1 MSMFQ
6 PMQTTNRSL
15 EGRIVDR
22 IRDLVERGEL
32 SAGERLPPERELATQ
47 LGVSRSVLREAI
59 ATLAALGLVESR
71 HGRGV
76 FIVGG
81 SVQAS
86 AQRLSLALVTNDNQT
101 QTESVARIRELFEIR
116 RVLEGTAAEWA
127 ALRATEEQIAE
138 LLAVLTKDKAVR
150 SAEPVDTILIGEL
163 DGRLHALIVACTA
176 NRMLLLLMGAL
187 LDELSLARSKS
198 LTIPGRIVRS
208 SHQHEALV
216 HAISAHDAPGAHERM
231 LEHINDV
238 EQTILKH
245 MKEEEERKR

>member
-6 PMQTTNRSL
+6 PIQTVNRSL
-15 EGRIVDR
+15 EGRIVDH

-32 SAGERLPPERELATQ
+32 AVGERLPPERELAVQ

-81 SVQAS
+81 SVQAT
-86 AQRLSLALVTNDNQT
+86 AQRLSSALGSNGTHSPAEGTV
-101 QTESVARIRELFEIR
+101 RIRELFEIR
-116 RVLEGTAAEWA
+116 RMLEGNAAEWA
-127 ALRATEEQIAE
+127 AQRATEEQIAE
-138 LLAVLTKDKAVR
+138 MQTVLAADKEAR
-150 SAEPVDTILIGEL
+150 AAEPVDTALLNEL
-163 DGRLHALIVACTA
+163 DGRLHALIAASTA
-176 NRMLLLLMGAL
+176 NRLLVLLMAAL

-198 LTIPGRIVRS
+198 LAIPGRVLRS
-208 SHQHEALV
+208 AQQHEALV
-216 HAISAHDAPGAHERM
+216 NAIAAHNAPAARELM

-238 EQTILKH
+238 EQTILCAA
-245 MKEEEERKR
+245 KEHR

>member
-6 PMQTTNRSL
+6 PVQATNRSL
-15 EGRIVDR
+15 EGRIVDY
-22 IRDLVERGEL
+22 IRGLVERGEL
-32 SAGERLPPERELATQ
+32 SVGERLPPERELAVQ

-86 AQRLSLALVTNDNQT
+86 AQRLSSALGSNGVQT
-101 QTESVARIRELFEIR
+101 QTENVARVRELFEIR

-127 ALRATEEQIAE
+127 AQRATDEQIAE
-138 LLAVLTKDKAVR
+138 MREVLAKDRKAR
-150 SAEPVDTILIGEL
+150 TAEPIDTTLISEL

-176 NRMLLLLMGAL
+176 NRMLLLLMAAL
-187 LDELSLARSKS
+187 LDELSLARSES

-216 HAISAHDAPGAHERM
+216 EAIAARDARSARVRM

-245 MKEEEERKR
+245 GM